1 MARKKSLSIV
11 YNGVEVWQQLDP
23 YIEKFTYTDAVDASD
38 EISFSVIDRD
48 LKWVNAWLPVKG
60 DVIQPSII
68 LENWNYEG
76 EKMTVICG
84 SFVVDDF
91 GFSAPPLV
99 GELNGVS
106 SPVSTGF
113 KETENTK
120 TWEAATVRLIGAEIA
135 AKYGLTLAY
144 EANGDIQV
152 AKMEQSKRTDSAFLK
167 GICEKYGLGMKV
179 YANRLVI
186 WDYKKYSAAAPVLV
200 LTPSEVSKWSYRS
213 TMQGTYTGAKVS
225 YTDPNTK
232 KTVDVLVG
240 TEGRIYKSNQ
250 KADSEADARLIGE
263 AAIRNAN
270 RKERTMQLT
279 LPPKLSISATR
290 TVQLSGFGR
299 MDGKYFVEKVSHSIG
314 RKAYTMQVNL
324 RCLPE
329 EAAQAAPEAAQG
341 SGGTGIYVVQS
352 GDTLW
357 DISKRFYGSPARYPE
372 IYAAN
377 AAAIEADA
385 KRHGKAGSNDGYWIW
400 PGLQLTIP

>member
-1 MARKKSLSIV
+1 MVRKKSLSIV
-11 YNGVEVWQQLDP
+11 YNGVQVWQQLDP

-48 LKWVNAWLPVKG
+48 LKWVNAWIPVKG

-91 GFSAPPLV
+91 GFSSPPLM
-99 GELNGVS
+99 GEINGVS
-106 SPVSTGF
+106 SPVNTDF

-135 AKYGLTLAY
+135 AKYGMTLAY
-144 EANGDIQV
+144 EADGDIQV
-152 AKMEQSKRTDSAFLK
+152 AKMEQSSKTDSAFLK

-186 WDYKKYSAAAPVLV
+186 WDYQKYSAAAPILV
-200 LTPSEVSKWSYRS
+200 LTPAMVSKWSYRS

-240 TEGRIYKSNQ
+240 TEGRIYKSTQ
-250 KADSEADARLIGE
+250 KADNEADARLIGE

-270 RKERTMQLT
+270 RKERTMQIT
-279 LPPKLSISATR
+279 MPPKLSLSATR
-290 TVQLSGFGR
+290 TVQLSGFGK
-299 MDGKYFVEKVSHSIG
+299 MDGKYFVEKISHNIG
-314 RKAYTMQVNL
+314 RKSYTMQVNL
-324 RCLPE
+324 SRIPD
-329 EAAQAAPEAAQG
+329 EAAQEATDGAAD
-341 SGGTGIYVVQS
+341 SGAGTYVVQS

-357 DISKRFYGSPARYPE
+357 DIS
-372 IYAAN
+372 I
-377 AAAIEADA
+377 AIQNNTAF
-385 KRHGKAGSNDGYWIW
+385 S
-400 PGLQLTIP
+400 

>member
-1 MARKKSLSIV
+1 MVRKKSLSIV
-11 YNGVEVWQQLDP
+11 YNGVQVWQQLDP

-48 LKWVNAWLPVKG
+48 LKWVNAWIPVKG

-91 GFSAPPLV
+91 GFSSPPLM
-99 GELNGVS
+99 GEINGVS
-106 SPVSTGF
+106 SPVNTDF

-135 AKYGLTLAY
+135 AKYGMTLAY
-144 EANGDIQV
+144 EADGDIQV
-152 AKMEQSKRTDSAFLK
+152 AKMEQSSKTDSAFLK

-186 WDYKKYSAAAPVLV
+186 WDYQKYSAAAPILV
-200 LTPSEVSKWSYRS
+200 LTPAMVSKWSYRS

-240 TEGRIYKSNQ
+240 TEGRIYKSTQ
-250 KADSEADARLIGE
+250 KADNEADARLIGD

-270 RKERTMQLT
+270 RKERTMQIT
-279 LPPKLSISATR
+279 MPPKLSLSATR
-290 TVQLSGFGR
+290 TVQLSGFGK
-299 MDGKYFVEKVSHSIG
+299 MDGKYFVEKISHNIG
-314 RKAYTMQVNL
+314 RKSYTMQVNL
-324 RCLPE
+324 SRIPD
-329 EAAQAAPEAAQG
+329 EAAQEATDGAAD
-341 SGGTGIYVVQS
+341 SGAGTYVVQS

-357 DISKRFYGSPARYPE
+357 DISKKFYGSPARYPE

-385 KRHGKAGSNDGYWIW
+385 KRHGKASSNDGYWIW